1 MKAFTN
7 KLQKT
12 AVKMGAIISTEN
24 YFDFQIQTKYG
35 FYYFK
40 FDLDGSVFSCF
51 GQFLDEDKN
60 KDFLIRHNK
69 KNYKYNLYE
78 MKSSGK
84 DYFIDQFIQHIK
96 AVI

>member
-1 MKAFTN
+1 MKAFLN

-24 YFDFQIQTKYG
+24 YFDFEIQTKYG
-35 FYYFK
+35 SYYFK

-51 GQFLDEDKN
+51 GQFLDEEKN
-60 KDFLIRHNK
+60 KDFLIDYNK
-69 KNYKYNLYE
+69 TNYKYNLHE
-78 MKSSGK
+78 MKNNGK

-96 AVI
+96 AVL